1 MQRLHEGGAAVG
13 EGPGCDERV
22 GDVRATHGSALG
34 REGDH
39 VLPGDRIVGR
49 ELRDHAL
56 GPGFTVLTGPTEIL
70 DEAGAGRV
78 EKVGQQVHGNTRGG
92 ARHFGAPDEADTGRR
107 NGGDGLV
114 PPGRRVV
121 VGQRDSVQPG
131 LRGDSEELRG
141 SVGSIRVRAMSMGIY
156 SLHHLRLPH

>member
-1 MQRLHEGGAAVG
+1 M
-13 EGPGCDERV
+13 
-22 GDVRATHGSALG
+22 RAPHGSALG

-49 ELRDHAL
+49 EVRDHAL
-56 GPGFTVLTGPTEIL
+56 GPGFTVLAGPAEIL

-78 EKVGQQVHGNTRGG
+78 EEVGQQVHGNTRSG
-92 ARHFGAPDEADTGRR
+92 ARHFGATDEADAGIR
-107 NGGDGLV
+107 NGSRGLV

-121 VGQRDSVQPG
+121 VGQRDSVEPG